1 MSSSFL
7 SRARRSNGHYRVVKY
22 TGTSQ
27 ARLHL
32 LYKSRTR
39 EPSHPWRSLCFC
51 LLFSGYRGR
60 FTHVTNPPVSPLF
73 VRGNV
78 SFAPTETSVADALRF
93 IADSFYLAAERIL
106 LVYAMYVN
114 RLRILYF
121 CELVRSQTRLQRC
134 NLNGSVSCSA
144 NPSDSPFLSSARFAS
159 RVYSGL
165 LWSLLSNLGP

>member
-1 MSSSFL
+1 MARSIHNPVRPVGSSFYKRVQVPLFSKIQLLPMSSSFL

-39 EPSHPWRSLCFC
+39 EPPHPWRSLCFC

-60 FTHVTNPPVSPLF
+60 FTHVTNPPVSLLF

-78 SFAPTETSVADALRF
+78 SFAPTETSVADVTVHRRQFLPRGGTN
-93 IADSFYLAAERIL
+93 SP
-106 LVYAMYVN
+106 
-114 RLRILYF
+114 RLRD
-121 CELVRSQTRLQRC
+121 VRK
-134 NLNGSVSCSA
+134 
-144 NPSDSPFLSSARFAS
+144 
-159 RVYSGL
+159 
-165 LWSLLSNLGP
+165 

>member
-1 MSSSFL
+1 MARSIHNPVRPVGSSFYKRVQVPLFSKIQLLPMSSSFL

-78 SFAPTETSVADALRF
+78 SFAPTETSVADVTVHRRQFLPRSGTNSPSLR
-93 IADSFYLAAERIL
+93 D
-106 LVYAMYVN
+106 
-114 RLRILYF
+114 
-121 CELVRSQTRLQRC
+121 VRK
-134 NLNGSVSCSA
+134 
-144 NPSDSPFLSSARFAS
+144 
-159 RVYSGL
+159 
-165 LWSLLSNLGP
+165 